1 MWRGLLCGAALMCSL
16 SRTVSRSRPAAT
28 AAPSPSP
35 PSINAALAL
44 AAAARGHRIT
54 ATTGTRADWEKLGVK
69 EADDFVALPHGNPV
83 CRQEGGW
90 QLPCWAINKNSF
102 KDSETRQRGHDLHLG
117 M

>member
-1 MWRGLLCGAALMCSL
+1 MCSL
-16 SRTVSRSRPAAT
+16 PCTVSRSRAT
-28 AAPSPSP
+28 ATVAASPSPSP

-69 EADDFVALPHGNPV
+69 EVDDFVALPHGNPV
-83 CRQEGGW
+83 CRQGGGW

-102 KDSETRQRGHDLHLG
+102 KDSETKAIRATYRAAHRASAHT
-117 M
+117 